1 MKINIDDKKIT
12 LGDFDFIKKYPYKDL
27 DRNDEDI
34 RTYTVG
40 NKKVPSVTTI
50 LSTTQSKEKKDG
62 LRKWKDKVGEK
73 EAARITNE
81 AATRGTEMHYV
92 IEKYLNG
99 QGYLNLTDKGATA
112 RNMAHVIL
120 QNMSDIKIVYGT
132 EVHLH
137 YEQLWAGTCDLVC
150 ETDGLL
156 TIGDF
161 KQSNKMKKEEWITDY
176 YYQLAAYSLA
186 HAYQFDD
193 VKRCI
198 ILMCTPNLEFKKF
211 VVDEKILDKYQDLWM
226 LKVKNYYDIVEK
238 NVEL

>member
-1 MKINIDDKKIT
+1 
-12 LGDFDFIKKYPYKDL
+12 
-27 DRNDEDI
+27 
-34 RTYTVG
+34 
-40 NKKVPSVTTI
+40 
-50 LSTTQSKEKKDG
+50 
-62 LRKWKDKVGEK
+62 
-73 EAARITNE
+73 
-81 AATRGTEMHYV
+81 MHYV

-161 KQSNKMKKEEWITDY
+161 KQSNKMKKRRMDY
-176 YYQLAAYSLA
+176 RLLLSTSCL
-186 HAYQFDD
+186 FFSTRLS
-193 VKRCI
+193 V
-198 ILMCTPNLEFKKF
+198 
-211 VVDEKILDKYQDLWM
+211 
-226 LKVKNYYDIVEK
+226 
-238 NVEL
+238 